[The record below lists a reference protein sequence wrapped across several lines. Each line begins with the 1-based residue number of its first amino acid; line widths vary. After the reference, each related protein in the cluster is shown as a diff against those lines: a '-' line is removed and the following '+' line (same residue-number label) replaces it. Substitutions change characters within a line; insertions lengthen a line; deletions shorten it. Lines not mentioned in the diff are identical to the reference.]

1 MTTLYQRLKMTIP
14 IIWKKLKG
22 VNQKGLDHQINI
34 LQKYNVIFYS
44 FIIYYFK
51 NFYNIFT
58 TIYNN
63 KLFKLKK

>member
-34 LQKYNVIFYS
+34 LQK
-44 FIIYYFK
+44 
-51 NFYNIFT
+51 NIR
-58 TIYNN
+58 
-63 KLFKLKK
+63 